1 MERVDDALMDGTMRL
16 LAKTLGYR
24 SRRHGVIA
32 ANLAN
37 IDTPGYRPQELVFE
51 QELQRAGAASDV
63 HLKRSHP
70 QHLPGPG
77 APGPDAVL
85 RPSGEPSA
93 GGTTS
98 LNLDKEM
105 AKMAQNNLLYEAEA
119 RLLSKK
125 FEALRM
131 AIDERRR

>member
-1 MERVDDALMDGTMRL
+1 MERVDHYLMDGTMRL
-16 LAKTLGYR
+16 LAKTLSYR

-51 QELQRAGAASDV
+51 RELRKARGDSDV
-63 HLKRSHP
+63 TVKRTHP
-70 QHLPGPG
+70 IHLPSDS
-77 APGPDAVL
+77 GPDPRAVL
-85 RPSGEPSA
+85 RPSGDPSA
-93 GGTTS
+93 GGTSS
-98 LNLDKEM
+98 LNLDREM
-105 AKMAQNNLLYEAEA
+105 AKMAHNNLLYEAET